1 MNVTEATKLILVYT
15 IPCVVVGWVVIGL
28 FVWLPLW
35 WVVTKYLPD
44 KPKTRTEIVVNR
56 IPLKTIGTYI
66 MSYDA
71 KQGEGND
78 PSLGNVKKK
87 GKSCESGKGKYP

>member
-1 MNVTEATKLILVYT
+1 MKKNNAKEEKS
-15 IPCVVVGWVVIGL
+15 GKSDN
-28 FVWLPLW
+28 FR
-35 WVVTKYLPD
+35 KN
-44 KPKTRTEIVVNR
+44 KPPMYFGEVPKIVA
-56 IPLKTIGTYI
+56 
-66 MSYDA
+66 DA

>member
-1 MNVTEATKLILVYT
+1 MYFGEV
-15 IPCVVVGWVVIGL
+15 
-28 FVWLPLW
+28 
-35 WVVTKYLPD
+35 
-44 KPKTRTEIVVNR
+44 PKIVA
-56 IPLKTIGTYI
+56 
-66 MSYDA
+66 DA